1 MSAAPPKG
9 INSATDRAP
18 SIGELLSLARGRSPS
33 YRRADRR
40 RDHRRVMTV
49 ASATVR
55 ISSSRHPVPSAWR
68 AMHSERLVGRPVA
81 IAWNRQPNTSALQRN
96 AAVWRNRQKPS
107 SSSGFWRKWPGL
119 GRNLRRRL
127 IWKTLIRSPDRSAS
141 WYRAPVPSATIP
153 VPFVT
158 RRRAILRLG
167 RRSPCPSTP

>member
-1 MSAAPPKG
+1 
-9 INSATDRAP
+9 
-18 SIGELLSLARGRSPS
+18 
-33 YRRADRR
+33 
-40 RDHRRVMTV
+40 MTV

-55 ISSSRHPVPSAWR
+55 IRSSRHPVPSAWR

-141 WYRAPVPSATIP
+141 RHRAPVPSATIP

-167 RRSPCPSTP
+167 RRSHVQALLSVTAIVVQSPHAGKRPTADLVQRDSASVCSDGPLRAHCGL